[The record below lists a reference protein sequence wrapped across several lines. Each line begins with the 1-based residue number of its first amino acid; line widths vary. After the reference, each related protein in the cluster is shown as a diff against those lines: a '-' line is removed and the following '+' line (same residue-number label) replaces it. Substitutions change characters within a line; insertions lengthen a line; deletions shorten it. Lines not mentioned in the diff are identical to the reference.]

1 MSMKVVYKGK
11 KYDSLQL
18 ICDLR
23 GVNPDR
29 VYTVRRHLHLSLE
42 EAIDYAASHRRKSWT
57 DHLGNAFI
65 SLREMAD
72 FYRLPLAVIRARLG
86 RRWNLKKALTT
97 PVGKPRGHKS
107 VRNLRRGD

>member
-1 MSMKVVYKGK
+1 MKVVYKGK

-18 ICDLR
+18 ICDLL
-23 GVNPDR
+23 GINPDR
-29 VYTVRRHLHLSLE
+29 VYAVRCRLHLPLE
-42 EAIDYAASHRRKSWT
+42 EAIEYACSRRRKSWT

-72 FYRLPLAVIRARLG
+72 FYQLPLDVIRARLG
-86 RRWNLKKALTT
+86 RRWNLKRALTT

>member
-1 MSMKVVYKGK
+1 MKVVYKGK

-18 ICDLR
+18 ICDLQ
-23 GVNPDR
+23 GINPDR
-29 VYTVRRHLHLSLE
+29 VYAARRRLHLSLE
-42 EAIDYAASHRRKSWT
+42 EAIDYACSPRRKSWA

-72 FYRLPLAVIRARLG
+72 FYRLPLNVIHMRLK

-107 VRNLRRGD
+107 VHNLRRGD